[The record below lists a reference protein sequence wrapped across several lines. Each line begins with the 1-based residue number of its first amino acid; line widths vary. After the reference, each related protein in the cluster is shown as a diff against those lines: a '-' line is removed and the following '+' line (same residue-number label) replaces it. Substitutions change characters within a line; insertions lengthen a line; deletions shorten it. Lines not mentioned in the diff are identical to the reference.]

1 MMWRSQRRWFAAL
14 ILIFAAAAAQA
25 FDAGQVYSYLQRV
38 QADSG
43 SPGVSAAIAVNGEIV
58 FSGGVG
64 VSDLQSGMVQNGRSV
79 HNIGSISKT
88 QAVVAIMQL
97 VEQGKLDLDAP
108 VQTWA
113 PWFPKKQKPIT
124 LRMVLTHTSGIRH
137 YKDGE
142 FGPADVLS
150 FRQYDNIEESTRFWR
165 DDPLVF
171 EPGKYWMYS
180 SFATNLLHAVVEAA
194 SGEGFEAYLRK
205 HVWQPAGM
213 LDTQFD
219 VPARIVPRR
228 GKGYERN
235 RNGEWQNAADENV
248 SYKYAGG
255 GVISTDEDL
264 LRFAIALNAGK
275 LLNAKSLAEM
285 YRLQLDPNIP
295 YTPEEA
301 KRFKPGKEPRSRG
314 QTQALIWRMEKDAA
328 GRVYASHSGSV
339 KGTGSMLSNFK
350 DQGVV
355 VALHLNG
362 DGGKIGVMAAAEALA
377 QLFLPAGQ
385 VSQAKR
391 FDVLIK
397 GGTVVD
403 GTGNQRFNADVG
415 ISGDTIV
422 AVGNLAG
429 ATAART
435 INAAGKI
442 VTPGFIDLHAH
453 TADEG
458 ESGLLSKDPRR
469 RAAQNYVAQGVTT
482 TLSNPDGYQVHT
494 ADDKVM
500 PLAEQRQAL
509 TNAGI
514 GINVALTNGHN
525 ALREQVMTGDLKR
538 PANAQEIRQMQEILR
553 RGMAE
558 EGSFGLSL
566 GVEYFSARYADL
578 NEEVELARV
587 AAEYNGIFIPHL
599 RSQGISPMWY
609 RPSADGNSPPTLD
622 DSINETLAVAE
633 QTGVTAVFTHMK
645 AWGPGYRGQA
655 QKIVDR
661 LQAARDRGLKIYMD
675 VYPYDSSGS
684 DGEFV
689 ALPSWAITNGQQPKE
704 GDKNFDYTGGLTA
717 VLKQADA
724 KRRDDLA
731 RDVKHQLALKGG
743 PANVRI
749 LDYPNAKYVG
759 KSYAEL
765 MKMRRLDEVALAI
778 ALQKEGNP
786 NWPGGARMRSFSMAE
801 EDIAAF
807 YKPTWAATSTDG
819 WIVLPEEAVGDKKY
833 VATNRRCFGSY
844 PRRLAYYSQ
853 QLGIDTLEHAVRSA
867 SGLPADILRLQ
878 DRGRIAAGMKADVVV
893 LDLATLKDN
902 TTFLE
907 PSEYP
912 SGVEQVLVNG
922 RAAVEDGK
930 RTLAL
935 SGRVLSASPR
945 TDKT

>member
-1 MMWRSQRRWFAAL
+1 MMWRSQRRWFVAL
-14 ILIFAAAAAQA
+14 FLVFVGAAAQA
-25 FDAGQVYSYLQRV
+25 FDAGQVYGYLQRL

-43 SPGVSAAIAVNGEIV
+43 SPGISAAVAVNGEIV

-97 VEQGKLDLDAP
+97 VEQGKIDLDAP

-113 PWFPKKQKPIT
+113 PWFPKKQQPIT

-137 YKDGE
+137 YKEGE
-142 FGPADVLS
+142 FGPADVMA

-165 DDPLVF
+165 DDPLLF
-171 EPGKYWMYS
+171 EPGKHWRYS
-180 SFATNLLHAVVEAA
+180 SFATNLLHAVVEKV
-194 SGEGFEAYLRK
+194 SGEGFEDYLRK

-213 LDTQFD
+213 LETQFD
-219 VPARIVPRR
+219 VPSRVVPRR

-235 RNGEWQNAADENV
+235 KKTGEWQNAPDENV

-255 GVISTDEDL
+255 GMISTDEDL

-275 LLNAKSLAEM
+275 LLSAKSMTEM
-285 YRLQLDPNIP
+285 YRLQLASDIP
-295 YTPEEA
+295 YTPEDV
-301 KRFKPGKEPRSRG
+301 KGFKGGKVPPSMG
-314 QTQALIWRMEKDAA
+314 LTQALIWRMQKDPA
-328 GRVYASHSGSV
+328 GRVYASHSGGV
-339 KGTGSMLSNFK
+339 KGTSSMLSNWK

-355 VALHLNG
+355 VALHMNG
-362 DGGKIGVMAAAEALA
+362 SGGKIGLSAGAEELA

-385 VSQAKR
+385 VSQAQ
-391 FDVLIK
+391 FDVLIR

-403 GTGNQRFNADVG
+403 GTGKERFKADVG

-422 AVGNLAG
+422 VVGNLAG
-429 ATAART
+429 ATATRT
-435 INAAGKI
+435 IDATGKI
-442 VTPGFIDLHAH
+442 VTPGFIDVHAH
-453 TADEG
+453 TADEYADV
-458 ESGLLSKDPRR
+458 GLLSKDPRR

-482 TLSNPDGYQVHT
+482 TLSNPDGYQART
-494 ADDKVM
+494 ADGKIM

-509 TNAGI
+509 NNVGI
-514 GINVALTNGHN
+514 GVNVALTNGHN

-538 PANAQEIRQMQEILR
+538 PANVEEIRKMQEILR
-553 RGMAE
+553 RGME
-558 EGSFGLSL
+558 QEGSFGLSL
-566 GVEYFSARYADL
+566 GVEYFSARYSDL
-578 NEEVELARV
+578 NEEVELARI

-599 RSQGISPMWY
+599 RSQGIAPMWY

-622 DSINETLAVAE
+622 DAIGETLAVAE

-661 LQAARDRGLKIYMD
+661 LQAARDRGLKVFMD

-684 DGEFV
+684 DGQFV
-689 ALPSWAITNGQQPKE
+689 ALPSWAITNGQRPKDDDE
-704 GDKNFDYTGGLTA
+704 NFDYKAALTA

-724 KRRDDLA
+724 RRRDDLA

-743 PANVRI
+743 PENVRI

-765 MKMRRLDEVALAI
+765 MKMRRLNEVALAV

-807 YKPTWAATSTDG
+807 YKPEWAATSTDG
-819 WIVLPEEAVGDKKY
+819 WVVLPEEAVGDKKY
-833 VATNRRCFGSY
+833 VDTNRRCFGSY

-853 QLGIDTLEHAVRSA
+853 QLGVDTLEHAVRSA

-912 SGVEQVLVNG
+912 SGIEQVLVNG

-935 SGRVLSASPR
+935 AGRVLSPSPR
-945 TDKT
+945 T